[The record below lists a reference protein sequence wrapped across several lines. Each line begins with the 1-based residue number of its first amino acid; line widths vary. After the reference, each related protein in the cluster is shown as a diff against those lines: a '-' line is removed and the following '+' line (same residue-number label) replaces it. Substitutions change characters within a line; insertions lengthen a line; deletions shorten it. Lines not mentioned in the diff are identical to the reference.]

1 MQKGKNCKRCGRP
14 IRFKDD
20 RDYCNLCGK
29 IVVAEEK
36 WKVQIQQWQEEKFI
50 EYMQYKEG
58 ERKKIEQLK
67 QELENMQIER
77 ETKKEN
83 LAIDR
88 GFLNVLAVIDAYG
101 WAYDFIMRGI
111 KRYSKHNLRVVPLAD
126 ITKEDVEWLDVLY
139 CMHGCILNDIY
150 NHTGCFKYVKRKCVG
165 IFSEVYDEDI
175 VKMGG
180 WNVGVANQ
188 KIYDDIMQK
197 YQHIPFKGL
206 YVTRAGVDTEIFKPM
221 DRPDNRFIVG
231 WVGWADR
238 PLKRY
243 RLLKDLN
250 FPFIV
255 QTKWGWK
262 FFVKDRSR
270 DEMID
275 FYSRID
281 CLINTSDSEAFPL
294 PVLEAAATGL
304 PVVATRTSGVPEFID
319 SEWLV
324 PINPEH
330 VAMREMNSKLQLLKD
345 NLSLRKQVGEQ
356 NLQKVLNRWTWKY
369 MVKEFDK
376 MFEES

>member
-1 MQKGKNCKRCGRP
+1 MPKVKKCKKCGRK
-14 IRFKDD
+14 ISFADD
-20 RDYCNLCGK
+20 RDYCVPCGE
-29 IVVAEEK
+29 IVVEEQK
-36 WKVQIQQWQEEKFI
+36 LQTQQNERERLNMYIRQKEE
-50 EYMQYKEG
+50 ELRKEG
-58 ERKKIEQLK
+58 
-67 QELENMQIER
+67 
-77 ETKKEN
+77 
-83 LAIDR
+83 LATSR
-88 GFLNVLAVIDAYG
+88 GFLNVLVIIDAYG

-111 KRYSKHNLRVVPLAD
+111 QKYSKHNIRIVAIAD

-139 CMHGCILNDIY
+139 CMHSCILNDIC
-150 NHTGCFKYVKRKCVG
+150 NHIGLFKDVKRKCIG

-175 VKMGG
+175 IKMVG

-188 KIYDDIMQK
+188 KIHDDIMRK
-197 YQHIPFKGL
+197 TPRIPLKGL

-294 PVLEAAATGL
+294 PVLEAAATRL

-356 NLQKVLNRWTWKY
+356 NLQKVLNRWAWKY